1 MKLTFTKTLFKKIK
15 NKEDLDYNE
24 LQYIERS
31 LLMQEIYTETL
42 NMQLGF
48 TENTFGLEVVDKRTN
63 KVNNKH

>member
-15 NKEDLDYNE
+15 NKEDLDYDE

-48 TENTFGLEVVDKRTN
+48 TENTFGLEVVDKR
-63 KVNNKH
+63 